1 MPPSLLSRLLRLA
14 LLISP
19 LLLGPAQAQA
29 QAQAQAALLAL
40 EPAFPKLRFDRPL
53 VMLQA
58 PGNPDYWYI
67 VEQAGRIFRFAND
80 PGAAAATLILDISRL
95 VDDGPNEAGL
105 LGMAFHPDFQ
115 TNHQV
120 FLSYTRNGSP
130 LVSTLSRFQVNVSG
144 DTIDPASETIL
155 LSVDQPFGNHNGGHI
170 AFGPDGYLYFGLG
183 DGGSGGDPQ
192 GNGQNPDTLLG
203 SLLRLDIDSTSPYTI
218 PPDNPFADGGGR
230 PEIYAWGLRNPWR
243 WSFDRQTGDLW
254 LADVGQN
261 KWEEINIIERGGN
274 YGWNLR
280 EGAHPF
286 AGDAPAGLIKP
297 VEPVAEYDHSQ
308 GCSVTGGYVYRG
320 DRHPDLVG
328 TYFYGDFCSGRIWG
342 LSGQGGATPRLLADT
357 PFNIASFAQAQ
368 DGQLYILDH
377 ARGQIHAIA
386 QKP

>member
-1 MPPSLLSRLLRLA
+1 MMPPSLLSRLLC
-14 LLISP
+14 LLVIASP
-19 LLLGPAQAQA
+19 LLSSPAQAQPA
-29 QAQAQAALLAL
+29 QLTL

-58 PGNPDYWYI
+58 PGAPEHWYI
-67 VEQAGRIFRFAND
+67 VDQAGRIFRFAND
-80 PGAAAATLILDISRL
+80 PGAATTTLVLDIRLL

-115 TNHQV
+115 ANRQV
-120 FLSYTRNGSP
+120 FLSYTRNGRP
-130 LVSTLSRFQVNVSG
+130 LVSTLSHFQVNQSG
-144 DTIDPASETIL
+144 DTIDPASETVL

-203 SLLRLDIDSTSPYTI
+203 SLLRLHIDSTSPYAI
-218 PPDNPFADGGGR
+218 PPDNPFAGGGGR

-261 KWEEINIIERGGN
+261 KWEEINIIEGGGN

-286 AGDAPAGLIKP
+286 RGGAAAGL

-320 DRHPDLVG
+320 DRHAGLVG

-342 LSGQGGATPRLLADT
+342 LSAQGDATPQLLADT
-357 PFNIASFAQAQ
+357 PFNIASFAQAL
-368 DGQLYILDH
+368 DGELYILDH
-377 ARGQIHAIA
+377 AGGQIHAMT